1 MNMVKHTIL
10 PIATALVAAMLIS
23 SIWYSPMLFGR
34 PWIALRSEWLHVQ
47 PNAYVAP
54 WKPLVEV
61 MREIV
66 VAYVLTHLI
75 AQLKITR
82 LANAAALGFLVWL
95 GFPVSMLVG
104 ASLWDDKPWTLSFI
118 HAGDWLIKMLVMS
131 IIITATRRLTF
142 ASKQSLSESAK
153 LTEKNSI
160 SKLFP

>member
-82 LANAAALGFLVWL
+82 LANAAALGLLVWL

-142 ASKQSLSESAK
+142 ASKQS
-153 LTEKNSI
+153 
-160 SKLFP
+160 